1 VLCRVVVLGGLEPFV
16 FVKSI
21 FISVLL
27 LDKKNRQTQTGLA
40 FGNRCGLR
48 RIVLPTGDCAVW
60 WKDRESFTLDTYV
73 GLCDREQIL
82 TL

>member
-1 VLCRVVVLGGLEPFV
+1 VVLGGLEPFV

-21 FISVLL
+21 FILFSFEQ
-27 LDKKNRQTQTGLA
+27 KNRQTQTGLA

-60 WKDRESFTLDTYV
+60 WKDR
-73 GLCDREQIL
+73 
-82 TL
+82 